1 MQQLLDA
8 RRRSAV
14 ATTLHLPGSDH
25 PEPMITL
32 WEPRAYPLLLQWVS
46 TGQTCPRKFLT
57 QANAHSVEAAYAEEL
72 VNINTPEELAKHQR

>member
-1 MQQLLDA
+1 
-8 RRRSAV
+8 
-14 ATTLHLPGSDH
+14 
-25 PEPMITL
+25 MITL